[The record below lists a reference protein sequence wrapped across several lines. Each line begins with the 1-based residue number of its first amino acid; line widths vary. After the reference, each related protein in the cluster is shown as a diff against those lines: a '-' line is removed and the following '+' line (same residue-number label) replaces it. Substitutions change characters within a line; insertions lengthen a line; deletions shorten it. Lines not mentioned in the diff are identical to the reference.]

1 MATQF
6 VRGNTFDYSGV
17 IDVTDDGVAVTDLTG
32 WTGACQVRT
41 VRGTLIA
48 TLTFAWLD
56 AAARLCR
63 VRSTGSTAAWE
74 LGRAL
79 IDIRLTSPAGDVIST
94 DTTAITIAD
103 GATRA

>member
-1 MATQF
+1 MATEF
-6 VRGNTFDYSGV
+6 FRGDTFDYSGV

-32 WTGACQVRT
+32 WTGACQIRT

-48 TLTFAWLD
+48 TLAFTWLD

-74 LGRAL
+74 IGRAL
-79 IDIRLTSPAGDVIST
+79 INIRVTSPAGDVVST
-94 DTTAITIAD
+94 DATAITVAD
-103 GATRA
+103 GPTRA

>member
-1 MATQF
+1 MATEF
-6 VRGNTFDYSGV
+6 FRGDTFDYSGV

-48 TLTFAWLD
+48 TLTFTWLD

-79 IDIRLTSPAGDVIST
+79 INIRLTSPAGDVVST
-94 DTTAITIAD
+94 DATAITVAD
-103 GATRA
+103 GPTRA